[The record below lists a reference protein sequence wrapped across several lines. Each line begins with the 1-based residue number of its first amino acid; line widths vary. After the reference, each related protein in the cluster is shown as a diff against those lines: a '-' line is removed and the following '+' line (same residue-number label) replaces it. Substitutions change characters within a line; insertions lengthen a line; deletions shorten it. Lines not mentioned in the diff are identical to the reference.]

1 GTRKKSYL
9 IRSSFCAFSCFFVV
23 IPIVRAD
30 DVWDRRDPRAAFLF
44 YDNRARAVGDLL
56 TVAIDETTAAAEK
69 EERALDKGTNT
80 SNAFKFNG
88 KSAAGSVSRDGSVDA
103 SASNTSRRQFNG
115 SAQLTT
121 DRRFTDR
128 ITVTVVDVMPNGNL
142 VIEGLRGR
150 VVAGEQRVLRVT
162 GIVRPADI
170 GAQNTVQSQ
179 FISNFKISYLGRGPE
194 SNFVNQGYL
203 GRVMNIL
210 WPF

>member
-1 GTRKKSYL
+1 MNHS
-9 IRSSFCAFSCFFVV
+9 IRSSFCAFSCLFVA
-23 IPIVRAD
+23 ILPARAD

-44 YDNRARAVGDLL
+44 YDNRARAIGDLL

-88 KSAAGSVSRDGSVDA
+88 KTSAGSAGRDGAVDA

-194 SNFVNQGYL
+194 SAFVNQGYL
-203 GRVMNIL
+203 SRVMNIL